1 MEEIIYFYTLIWLIM
16 KNLFT
21 LLIVSFLFT
30 ASYAQISIDKND
42 MATPNDTFRI
52 SSAANVSS
60 FNFINTGT
68 NYSWDFSGL
77 TSKGQTLEH
86 YVAISATP
94 AIYNVVFMYP
104 FIATFAQVRPDAQIA
119 TISITD
125 GYNFYKN
132 TTSSLKEVGFGA
144 KVQGA
149 PIPVQYQ
156 SADVIYKFPMN
167 YNNLDSSDSYWQLS
181 IPSLGFISEKK
192 HRVNQVDGWGSVTTP
207 YGTFNCLRLKST
219 VYQVDSF
226 HYDSIPLP
234 FPAIPQTYTEYIWL
248 AKNTGFPVVKATV
261 RGMATTVSYIDSIK
275 SFVGI
280 NPPKA
285 EESFSFYP
293 NPTNEII
300 NIAINSTSE
309 KSFNLRIF
317 NVVGELVLEESL
329 SGQKNQTLN
338 VAHLKKG
345 VYFVTVKLTD
355 RTISKRL
362 IIN

>member
-1 MEEIIYFYTLIWLIM
+1 M
-16 KNLFT
+16 KNLIT
-21 LLIVSFLFT
+21 LIIANFILLAGFS
-30 ASYAQISIDKND
+30 QISIDKND

-52 SSAANVSS
+52 STAGNVSS
-60 FNFINTGT
+60 FNFTNTGT
-68 NYSWDFSGL
+68 NHTWDFSGL

-86 YVAISATP
+86 YVSISATP

-104 FIATFAQVRPDAQIA
+104 YIASFAQERPDAGIG
-119 TISITD
+119 TISITE

-149 PIPVQYQ
+149 PVPVQYQ
-156 SADVIYKFPMN
+156 SADVIYKFPLN

-192 HRVNQVDGWGSVTTP
+192 HRVNYVDGWGNVTTP

-226 HYDSIPLP
+226 HYDSIPVP

-248 AKNTGFPVVKATV
+248 AKNTGFPIVKATV
-261 RGMATTVSYIDSIK
+261 RGMVTSVTYIDSIR

-280 NPPKA
+280 NPPKN
-285 EESFSFYP
+285 SPVDISLYP
-293 NPTNEII
+293 NPTNNVVHISANSFSAEIV
-300 NIAINSTSE
+300 NI
-309 KSFNLRIF
+309 KIF
-317 NVVGELVLEESL
+317 NVVGEIILDKKATKSI
-329 SGQKNQTLN
+329 SQTLD
-338 VAHLKKG
+338 VSHLKKG
-345 VYFVTVKLTD
+345 VYFVSVKLTD
-355 RTISKRL
+355 RTICKRL